1 MATLLRVTVDHTQ
14 ERNALLALQSRVE
27 GTITRMDDPVTILRG
42 TGFLEVQLPDALP
55 EEELR
60 SVIKGIANLVGRP
73 ESGITGAVSST
84 PENLNGIQRSYST
97 P

>member
-1 MATLLRVTVDHTQ
+1 MSTNLRVTIDAAQ

-27 GTITRMDDPVTILRG
+27 GAVTLLDDPVTILRG

-60 SVIKGIANLVGRP
+60 SIIKGIANLVGRP
-73 ESGITGAVSST
+73 GSGITGAVTSV
-84 PENLNGIQRSYST
+84 PEDLNGLQRRYSV
-97 P
+97 

>member
-1 MATLLRVTVDHTQ
+1 MATLLRVTIDPAF

-27 GTITRMDDPVTILRG
+27 GAVTLLDDPVTILRG
-42 TGFLEVQLPDALP
+42 ATFLEVQLPDALP

-73 ESGITGAVSST
+73 GSGVIGAVTSN
-84 PENLNGIQRSYST
+84 PEDLNALQRSYSS